1 MAEGVFYSF
10 WFDRNLQGDVVA
22 VYNETGT
29 KVLSYSYDAWGN
41 KTTTVHNG
49 SGTNGYAQYIAIT
62 YRGYYFDSETNLYYV
77 SSRYY
82 DAVIGRWINADSV
95 IADAGGSIQ
104 GYNMFAYCFNNPV
117 NMTDKTG
124 SWPCWNDIGA
134 GLKKTVGWLDKKII
148 FR

>member
-49 SGTNGYAQYIAIT
+49 SGTNGYAPTGAIILT
-62 YRGYYFDSETNLYYV
+62 PKQTST
-77 SSRYY
+77 
-82 DAVIGRWINADSV
+82 
-95 IADAGGSIQ
+95 
-104 GYNMFAYCFNNPV
+104 MFPAAI
-117 NMTDKTG
+117 MMLSLGD
-124 SWPCWNDIGA
+124 
-134 GLKKTVGWLDKKII
+134 GLMRIVL
-148 FR
+148 